1 MNMIEQPRNFTTEL
15 AVIGSGI
22 AGFAASVFAVNRKI
36 ATALAGNSGAVAYT
50 TGYLDLLGRLDGI
63 ATAVTDP
70 WEGLLHLRQT
80 QPKHPLGRIA
90 VADLRAGFDEFTS
103 FLGESGIAYS
113 RAGDR
118 NITALTPA
126 GTLKQTL
133 CVPATMAAGPRAFA
147 ARAACVIVDF
157 EGLKGFSS
165 REVVAN
171 LGGRWPGLAA
181 QRIGFPDMAR
191 GEVYPEVM
199 ARALE
204 VPATRERLATA
215 LQGVAGAARVI
226 GLPAILGMHRP
237 DAVHADLA
245 QRTGLSIFEIPTMP
259 PSVPGVRLREL
270 LEQVL
275 PKRGVTLIPQQKVT
289 GLGFDGD
296 GATLDLRD
304 SYGPIRIRAR
314 AVILATGR
322 FLSGGLE
329 AHPDRI
335 AEPLLDLPVTQPAG
349 RADWYRERYTDVR
362 GHPLH
367 RAGIEVDA
375 ESRPLGRDGRPCSE
389 RLFAAG
395 VIVAH
400 QDWIRSRSG
409 AGIAIATAYQ
419 AVGAAERYLRGS
431 SGGLAAT
438 PSLNRQVVVP
448 GD

>member
-1 MNMIEQPRNFTTEL
+1 MNMAEQTRSFTTEL

-36 ATALAGNSGAVAYT
+36 TTALTGNSGAVAYT
-50 TGYLDLLGRLDGI
+50 TGYLDLLGRVDGS
-63 ATAVTDP
+63 TV
-70 WEGLLHLRQT
+70 
-80 QPKHPLGRIA
+80 A
-90 VADLRAGFDEFTS
+90 VADPWQALEHLREVQPNHPLSRIAAADIRGGFDEFTT
-103 FLGESGIAYS
+103 FLGASGIAYS
-113 RAGDR
+113 RAGER

-147 ARAACVIVDF
+147 AKAACVIVDF
-157 EGLKGFSS
+157 EGLKGFSG

-171 LGGRWPGLAA
+171 LGDRWPGLVA

-191 GEVYPEVM
+191 GEIYPEVM

-204 VPATRERLATA
+204 VPATREKLAA
-215 LQGVAGAARVI
+215 VLKSVAGPAKVI

-237 DAVHADLA
+237 DQVHADL
-245 QRTGLSIFEIPTMP
+245 QRLSGLEIFEIPTMP

-270 LEQVL
+270 LEQTL
-275 PKRGVTLIPQQKVT
+275 PQKGATLIPQQKVAR
-289 GLGFDGD
+289 LSFDGD
-296 GATLDLRD
+296 GANLDLRD
-304 SYGPIRIRAR
+304 SFGPIRIRVR

-329 AHPDRI
+329 AHPHRI
-335 AEPLLDLPVTQPAG
+335 REHLLDLPVTQPAG

-362 GHPLH
+362 GHALH
-367 RAGIEVDA
+367 RAGIEIDA
-375 ESRPLGRDGRPCSE
+375 ESRPLGPDGRPYSE

-395 VIVAH
+395 VILAH

-409 AGIAIATAYQ
+409 AGIAIATAYK
-419 AVGAAERYLRGS
+419 AVAAAETYLRES
-431 SGGLAAT
+431 SRR
-438 PSLNRQVVVP
+438 PSARA
-448 GD
+448 